1 MVRAI
6 HAGDCVAGPHLYTAM
21 MRTPARA
28 KRISGAAKRAG
39 DDRCEAMQ
47 LEPRLLLAAFDV
59 PESPGGQAAVAGD
72 QLYVVGSFERAGGV
86 YSPKIA
92 AYDLTQGRWRPVDA
106 AGNLDNASQLIH
118 TTQSGR
124 VFTLG
129 WELDNVG
136 LGNVQYHRRLF
147 EVVNDRLEAR
157 GNRVPLQ
164 YTDAFDS
171 WQGPGLL
178 ELASSPT
185 GDIYLWGQPPGQ
197 NTKPH
202 FLLKLVGDT
211 WTPVARKGSPWLDW
225 SFRDIALVFNPDG
238 TFREL
243 VGGDPSRMW
252 LDGIPT
258 LPSGMV
264 GAGLQAKGMYAA
276 ERVGAFIYAVIG
288 IGNPSFNT
296 KAILARFDTRSS
308 QWQLVLDGMDNHYA
322 NAPYWE
328 GLSLTAFAGN
338 RLMLDLD
345 LRHASGQPF
354 KSETSF
360 LVADRPL
367 DSETIPT
374 MLWGDGIAAPQVMFD
389 KVAHPLPSGELLVE
403 GGKKIWSPGGTTRRL
418 TQPNDF
424 TGPNVSIEFTPDPT
438 SDFSWRFNTP
448 TDPEVLG
455 FAYRT
460 REINAA
466 FKSPLTGH
474 KYSGPPRRGVD
485 PDPQNTWPYFSSA
498 GSRPGVA
505 SAVSVDAEERDY
517 FVTRYNQGATLVVDA
532 WAYDAHGNYT
542 FVGTTPPARI
552 VQPAVI
558 YVPSFMGSLPRFD
571 LANQSRALEQAIH
584 FVSNIGYA
592 PNLLYPEQVNKSAN
606 LLLETFD
613 GVAGYRLGE
622 NLTFAAYDW
631 RLPVAP
637 HGARDGLIE
646 LSRLNLADDKYEYAA
661 EYLAYWIE
669 RAKDGYRAQYGD
681 LIGFRLNLVA
691 HGTGGLIARAFLQS
705 DVYQAQYAGTVRKV
719 LNIGTPHLG
728 FVDAFYYS
736 ESTVGELLNGVEPR
750 SDSDSQQYIDLLRQA
765 SDQAGISGTKV
776 RQWVTGIDDYQP
788 TFDFIKRGPDGYPP
802 PADSYVNPFLLDLN
816 ADPAQYTGRVPSGV
830 INVFSTG
837 VSTPS
842 QVYYSF
848 GGREQRTSDQGDGF
862 ALAISAAPSGFGTPY
877 EFADKLPRDQRDL
890 INDQAPLAVYRQS
903 AALDPGA
910 MPWDP
915 LSKDTWGSPNKR
927 LDSSIVLG
935 SYSGRTTSSLK
946 FSVTYIH
953 VDDLEISSFTDGDVT
968 VVSPTGAPLAVRM
981 VHISDASVFGPVRTV
996 VYEALLPTGA
1006 WRDIDFGNYQVT
1018 VNASQVRSYKGE
1030 YLPSV
1035 GLGSV
1040 HASADFGPLAA
1051 GDRFLNVFGSAS
1063 SNGFVN
1069 GDWIVETLRR
1079 TVPGV
1084 SSGAGYWGGIS
1095 HWFQTANGNVWTLWH
1110 GGPVHTSTT
1119 RAGEM
1124 RWLLTN
1130 LTEAAG
1136 LTGQLRFVES
1146 SLSGIVT
1153 GWNAFNVQGVMDGKL
1168 WALWWSP
1175 EGSAGSY
1182 VDTSGTTK
1190 QGKAFG
1196 LRGNGW
1202 VLSSISD
1209 ALTPINGAIAAPP
1222 ATLRPFSFSQGNSR
1236 TDFDPRSGWYTA
1248 NNGMSVIVVDSS
1260 DRVYAATFN
1269 VWQRDIPGA
1278 DAGMN
1283 GKWLIERL
1291 GDLPSLPKFGVLD
1304 QLGAFEQQYIAAS
1317 KG

>member
-1 MVRAI
+1 
-6 HAGDCVAGPHLYTAM
+6 
-21 MRTPARA
+21 MR
-28 KRISGAAKRAG
+28 
-39 DDRCEAMQ
+39 
-47 LEPRLLLAAFDV
+47 LEPRLLLAAFNV
-59 PESPGGQAAVAGD
+59 PESPGGLGAVAGD
-72 QLYVVGSFERAGGV
+72 QLYLVGSFERAGGV
-86 YSPKIA
+86 YSPGIA
-92 AYDLTQGRWRPVDA
+92 AYDLTRGSWRPVDA
-106 AGNLDNASQLIH
+106 AGTQGPGNHRLIH
-118 TTQSGR
+118 TTQQGR

-129 WELDNVG
+129 YESESLAAG
-136 LGNVQYHRRLF
+136 QYRYLRLF
-147 EVVNDRLEAR
+147 EVVNDRLVPR
-157 GNRVPLQ
+157 GDRVPNGYLGTE
-164 YTDAFDS
+164 YLSSDNLIIYMT
-171 WQGPGLL
+171 
-178 ELASSPT
+178 SSPT
-185 GDIYLWGQPPGQ
+185 GEVYVWGKVGPPLD
-197 NTKPH
+197 TPE
-202 FLLKLVGDT
+202 FLLKLTGDN
-211 WTPVARKGSPWLDW
+211 WTPISRKGQTWLSGW
-225 SFRDIALVFNPDG
+225 QFRDSALVFNPDG
-238 TFREL
+238 TYREL
-243 VGGDPSRMW
+243 VGGDPDRMW

-308 QWQLVLDGMDNHYA
+308 QWQLVLDQMDNHYA
-322 NAPYWE
+322 NAPYWT

-338 RLMLDLD
+338 RLMLDVD
-345 LRHASGQPF
+345 LRHVSGQPF
-354 KSETSF
+354 KSEISF

-389 KVAHPLPSGELLVE
+389 KDAHPLPSGDLLVE
-403 GGKKIWSPGGTTRRL
+403 GGKKIWSPGGSTRRL

-424 TGPNVSIEFTPDPT
+424 AGPNVSVEFAPSPT
-438 SDFSWRFNTP
+438 SDFAWKFTTP
-448 TDPEVLG
+448 ADLELLG
-455 FAYRT
+455 FTYRT
-460 REINAA
+460 REVNAA
-466 FKSPLTGH
+466 IKTPATGY
-474 KYSGPPRRGVD
+474 KYSSHNSRD
-485 PDPQNTWPYFSSA
+485 PDPQNTWPYFSSFE
-498 GSRPGVA
+498 SNPGQAV
-505 SAVSVDAEERDY
+505 AVSVDADEYDSFGR
-517 FVTRYNQGATLVVDA
+517 RYDQGATLVVDA
-532 WAYDAHGNYT
+532 WAFDAHGNYT

-558 YVPSFMGSLPRFD
+558 YVPSFLGSLPRFD
-571 LANQSRALEQAIH
+571 LADQSKALEHAVH

-592 PNLLYPEQVNKSAN
+592 PNLLYPEQINKSAN

-637 HGARDGLIE
+637 HGARDGRIE
-646 LSRLNLADDKYEYAA
+646 LSQLNLADDKYEYAV

-691 HGTGGLIARAFLQS
+691 HGTGGLVARAFLQS
-705 DVYQAQYAGTVRKV
+705 DLYETQYAGTVRKV

-736 ESTVGELLNGVEPR
+736 ESTVGELLAGVEPR

-776 RQWVTGIDDYQP
+776 RQWVTGIDDYLP

-816 ADPAQYTGRVPSGV
+816 ADPAQYTVRLPSGV
-830 INVFSTG
+830 FNVFSTG

-848 GGREQRTSDQGDGF
+848 GGREQRTGDEGDG
-862 ALAISAAPSGFGTPY
+862 LVLTISAAPAGFGTPY
-877 EFADKLPRDQRDL
+877 EFEDKIPRDQRDL
-890 INDQAPLAVYRQS
+890 INDQAPLVVYRQS

-915 LSKDTWGSPNKR
+915 ASKDMWGDPNKR

-953 VDDLEISSFTDGDVT
+953 VDDLDISSFGDADVA
-968 VVSPTGAPLAVRM
+968 VVSPTGALLAVRI

-1006 WRDIDFGNYQVT
+1006 WRDIDFGSYLVT
-1018 VNASQVRSYKGE
+1018 VNASQVRSYKGT
-1030 YLPSV
+1030 YLPPLA
-1035 GLGSV
+1035 LGAV
-1040 HASADFGPLAA
+1040 HASLDIGPLAA

-1069 GDWIVETLRR
+1069 GDWIVETLRK

-1084 SSGAGYWGGIS
+1084 SSGSGYWGGIS

-1130 LTEAAG
+1130 LTDAAG

-1175 EGSAGSY
+1175 EGSAETYVETDGS
-1182 VDTSGTTK
+1182 TK

-1196 LRGNGW
+1196 LQGNGW

-1209 ALTPINGAIAAPP
+1209 VLTPINGAISTPP
-1222 ATLRPFSFSQGNSR
+1222 AMLRPFSLSQGNSR
-1236 TDFDPRSGWYTA
+1236 TDFDPRSTWYTA
-1248 NNGMSVIVVDSS
+1248 NNGMSVIVVDTN
-1260 DRVYAATFN
+1260 DRVYAVTFN
-1269 VWQRDIPGA
+1269 IWQRDIPG
-1278 DAGMN
+1278 GEPGLN
-1283 GKWLIERL
+1283 RQWLIERL
-1291 GDLPSLPKFGVLD
+1291 GDLPSLPVFDLLN
-1304 QLGAFEQQYIAAS
+1304 QLGAFEQQYIASS